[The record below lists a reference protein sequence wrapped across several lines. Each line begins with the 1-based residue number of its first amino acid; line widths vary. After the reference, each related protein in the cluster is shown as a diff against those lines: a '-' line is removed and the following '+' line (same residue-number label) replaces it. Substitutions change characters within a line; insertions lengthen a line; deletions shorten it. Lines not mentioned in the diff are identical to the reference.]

1 MQVIAVDT
9 GYGQMDFKI
18 RQDARVRLL
27 EKTNARYLTREAV
40 GCTVDFI
47 AMDVSFISA
56 TLVLPAV
63 ISAAFPE
70 SPHERRGRQMVVL
83 VKPQFEA
90 GREYVGKGGI
100 VRDEGAQ
107 LEAVEKVKG
116 PQNAWRGAHRY
127 DRITHPG
134 RRGES
139 RVSAFFSVLTSAS
152 SVSSVVNSLYN
163 LLFPMASS
171 QAAPRKTAAIISWPD
186 RPAVAKILPG
196 VLTWLTEHGYKVIV
210 DLETSKY
217 IDGQEVVPRSQM
229 SSKPL
234 DLAVVLG
241 GDGTLLS
248 AARVTAAIDV
258 PLLGVNLGSLGFLTE
273 VPLQSLY
280 SMLDAIAQ
288 GRAAVERRSLME
300 VQLLREETV
309 RGSYLVFNDAVVNKT
324 ALARLNTYDLH
335 IDKAFVASYRAD
347 GMIVA
352 TPTGSTAYSLSAG
365 GPVLVPRSRLLSSR
379 LLRRTL

>member
-1 MQVIAVDT
+1 
-9 GYGQMDFKI
+9 
-18 RQDARVRLL
+18 
-27 EKTNARYLTREAV
+27 
-40 GCTVDFI
+40 
-47 AMDVSFISA
+47 
-56 TLVLPAV
+56 
-63 ISAAFPE
+63 
-70 SPHERRGRQMVVL
+70 
-83 VKPQFEA
+83 
-90 GREYVGKGGI
+90 
-100 VRDEGAQ
+100 
-107 LEAVEKVKG
+107 
-116 PQNAWRGAHRY
+116 
-127 DRITHPG
+127 
-134 RRGES
+134 
-139 RVSAFFSVLTSAS
+139 
-152 SVSSVVNSLYN
+152 VSSVVNSLYN

-171 QAAPRKTAAIISWPD
+171 QAAPRKTAAIISRPD

-196 VLTWLTEHGYKVIV
+196 VLSWLAEHGYKVIV
-210 DLETSKY
+210 DLETAKY

-365 GPVLVPRSRLLSSR
+365 GPVLMPTVKAFVVTPVAPHSLTHRPLVVPDSVEIEI
-379 LLRRTL
+379 LLRSEEEVAYLSLDGQPGLDLRDGDRVRCRLSEHQVNLFRTGSDFFHVLRTKLKWGERQE